1 MKKSQSLVSL
11 KFVTDSDTKYL
22 FDLLKE
28 RDSNTNISHKKMP
41 TYNEHTKFIKSK
53 PYSRWYIII
62 LEKEKIGSIYL
73 SKHDEIGIFLK
84 KRWERNDIRLDSLKK
99 LMKRNPRRRYLA
111 NVNPKNKKLI
121 SFWKE
126 NDFHLVSFSYEL
138 EK

>member
-11 KFVTDSDTKYL
+11 KFVTDSDTKFL